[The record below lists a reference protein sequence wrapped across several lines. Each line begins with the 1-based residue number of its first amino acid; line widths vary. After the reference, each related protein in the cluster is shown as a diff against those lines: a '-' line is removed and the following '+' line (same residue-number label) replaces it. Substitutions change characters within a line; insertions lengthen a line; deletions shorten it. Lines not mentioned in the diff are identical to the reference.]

1 MCFLRRAFL
10 PRMQLCQ
17 VSLLRRKDADPRI
30 RPAAS
35 KEIEK
40 LFGLLRGVFRLR
52 RVRGNLSRLAVLGI
66 ETSCDDTGVALMGFD
81 GRVLASLLSSQVKD
95 HAAFGGVVPELA
107 SRKHQEAI
115 LPLFRAALQDAG
127 MTEPSREIGLVAVT
141 RGPGLMG
148 SLLVG
153 VMTAKGLA
161 QAWNCPIIGVNHIE
175 GHIFANRI
183 AHEDL
188 EPPFLCLVVS
198 GGHTEIVLV
207 RAWGDYSMVGRT
219 RDDAAGECYDKVAN
233 ILGLPYPGG
242 PEVDRLASRGN
253 PEAFAFPVPMNSTSE
268 VEFSFSGLKTAVL
281 WAVNKIRR
289 EGKEISVE
297 DICASFQRAAVASLL
312 GKVRLAS
319 CITGVG
325 RVCISG
331 GVAANS
337 ALRTTFRSCFGENV
351 FMPPAELCTDNA
363 VMIASAG
370 LDRFL
375 REGPSGLDLNPDPS
389 ASLFAFPHQKQSK

>member
-1 MCFLRRAFL
+1 MRLRQM
-10 PRMQLCQ
+10 P
-17 VSLLRRKDADPRI
+17 LLRRKDADPRV
-30 RPAAS
+30 RPGNPE
-35 KEIEK
+35 EIEE

-52 RVRGNLSRLAVLGI
+52 GIKTGLAVLGI
-66 ETSCDDTGVALMGFD
+66 ETSCDDTGVALIGFD
-81 GRVLASLLSSQVKD
+81 GKVLASLLSSQVKD

-115 LPLFRAALQDAG
+115 LPLFRAVLMDAG
-127 MTEPSREIGLVAVT
+127 VREPSREIGLVAVT

-175 GHIFANRI
+175 GHIFANRV
-183 AHEDL
+183 AHEGL

-198 GGHTEIVLV
+198 GGHTEVILV

-219 RDDAAGECYDKVAN
+219 RDDAAGECYDKVAS

-242 PEVDRLASRGN
+242 PEVDHLASQGN
-253 PEAFAFPVPMNSTSE
+253 PEAFVFPVPMSGTSE

-281 WAVNKIRR
+281 WAVARIRR
-289 EGKEISVE
+289 EGKEVPVA
-297 DICASFQRAAVASLL
+297 DICASFQKAAVASLL
-312 GKVRLAS
+312 GKVVLAEK
-319 CITGVG
+319 ITGVG
-325 RVCISG
+325 RVCLSG
-331 GVAANS
+331 GVSANS
-337 ALRTTFRSCFGENV
+337 ALRAAFMSRYGKNV
-351 FMPPAELCTDNA
+351 LVPPADLCTDNA
-363 VMIASAG
+363 VMIAAAG
-370 LDRFL
+370 LNRFL

-389 ASLFAFPHQKQSK
+389 ASLFQPL